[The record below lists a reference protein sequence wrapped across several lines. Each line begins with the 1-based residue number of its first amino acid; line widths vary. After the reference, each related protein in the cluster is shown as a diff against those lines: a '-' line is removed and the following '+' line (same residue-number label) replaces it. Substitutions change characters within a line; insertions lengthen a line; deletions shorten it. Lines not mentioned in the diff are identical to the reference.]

1 MNKNFKDY
9 NIVSN
14 KYLEHHD
21 DKVTAD
27 EQILRAEAA
36 QRFWKT
42 HEFDIIN
49 GKYYEN
55 DKEEKFV
62 QKRDDEAKIHGQDQ
76 VKKLP
81 LTVQNEGLMYNPVN
95 MKIEDE
101 RRLYE
106 RDLREKNKKARFEV
120 RYDVEALSR
129 KEGLAEQDR

>member
-62 QKRDDEAKIHGQDQ
+62 TKRDDEAKIHG
-76 VKKLP
+76 
-81 LTVQNEGLMYNPVN
+81 
-95 MKIEDE
+95 
-101 RRLYE
+101 
-106 RDLREKNKKARFEV
+106 
-120 RYDVEALSR
+120 
-129 KEGLAEQDR
+129 

>member
-55 DKEEKFV
+55 DKEDKFV